1 MTVPS
6 AAPDRT
12 VATEAARHSS
22 LDYSSARRAI
32 SLAFTLQG
40 FVIGSWALHVPFLIE
55 RLGITKSAMGL
66 VIVMFGLGSVAA
78 MALLA
83 VVLPRTGSRLPA
95 GIASALTSFFV
106 LALALTPTY
115 TATLVIAPV
124 LSAVVGI
131 ASVALNAQGVEC
143 ERQVGRTFMSSFHG
157 FWSMGILIGSILG
170 GFVAD
175 WIGPT
180 PHAWMVVAVGLSATA
195 LAWPGLLDDRG
206 AGAEAGAKADGAS
219 AEAGTE
225 TKKGFVLPRA
235 PAVWILGLI
244 VLFAFS
250 LDGAAIDWSALLM
263 VGSIGAPVWLSGW
276 PLAALQG
283 VMMVMRFLGDAIRK
297 RVGPVPLLRWGGV
310 LAAAGF
316 ALAGIAALDALAP
329 LGTPVR
335 SLIAVAGFALAGLGV
350 ANIVPVGL
358 SLAGRVRGTDPGT
371 ALAIVSAHG
380 HLGILFM
387 PASIGWAG
395 QQFGFGATFVGLA
408 ALPLGIALLAGVGRM
423 VRQS

>member
-6 AAPDRT
+6 AAPDRAIAPK
-12 VATEAARHSS
+12 ATDRGS
-22 LDYSSARRAI
+22 LDYRSARRAI

-40 FVIGSWALHVPFLIE
+40 FIIGSWALHVPFLIE

-95 GIASALTSFFV
+95 GVASALSSFFV

-115 TATLVIAPV
+115 TATLLIAPI
-124 LSAVVGI
+124 LSAVVGV

-143 ERQVGRTFMSSFHG
+143 ERRAGRTFMSSFHG
-157 FWSMGILIGSILG
+157 FWSMGILVGSILG
-170 GFVAD
+170 GIIAD

-180 PHAWMVVAVGLSATA
+180 PHAWMVVAVGLGATA

-206 AGAEAGAKADGAS
+206 AGADAGGASGNVADGP
-219 AEAGTE
+219 
-225 TKKGFVLPRA
+225 KKGFTLPRA

-283 VMMVMRFLGDAIRK
+283 VMMVMRFLGDAIRE

-329 LGTPVR
+329 LGAPIR
-335 SLIAVAGFALAGLGV
+335 SLIAIAGFALAGLGV

-358 SLAGRVRGTDPGT
+358 SLAGRVRGADPGT

-408 ALPLGIALLAGVGRM
+408 ALPLGIALLAGVGRT
-423 VRQS
+423 VRQN